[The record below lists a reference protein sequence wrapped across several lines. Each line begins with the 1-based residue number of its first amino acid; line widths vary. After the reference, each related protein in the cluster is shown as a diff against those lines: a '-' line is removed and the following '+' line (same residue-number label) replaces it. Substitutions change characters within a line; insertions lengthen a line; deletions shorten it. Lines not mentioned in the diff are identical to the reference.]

1 MKIAIIPARAGS
13 KRLPGKNLK
22 LLSGKPLVAWT
33 IEAARNSQLFDRI
46 VVSTD
51 SKEIAAVAE
60 KFGAT
65 VPGLRPA
72 ALANDTATTN
82 DVISHTVAIAEERW
96 GKVQTITLLQPTS
109 PLRNAKNI
117 LEAHAIYE
125 KMAAT
130 SVISVCQLEH
140 PVQLCNTLPADHSM
154 SEFLPKKNNLRSQ
167 DFEPYYR
174 INGAIYIF
182 ERNFVGALTDIYS
195 GKSYAYLMKHEESI
209 DIDDL
214 MDFEFAEFIMLRR
227 RNFFCEV

>member
-1 MKIAIIPARAGS
+1 MKIAIIPARGGS

-33 IEAARNSQLFDRI
+33 IEAARNSQLFDRV

-51 SKEIAAVAE
+51 CKEIAAVAE
-60 KFGAT
+60 TFGAT

-72 ALANDTATTN
+72 ELANDTATTN
-82 DVISHTVAIAEERW
+82 DVISHTVAIAEKLW
-96 GKVQTITLLQPTS
+96 GKVQNITLLQPTS
-109 PLRNAKNI
+109 PLRNSENI

-167 DFEPYYR
+167 NFEPYYR

-182 ERNFVGALTDIYS
+182 DRSFVGALTDIYS
-195 GKSYAYLMKHEESI
+195 GKSFAYLMKHEDSI

-227 RNFFCEV
+227 RKKICIM